1 MTISQGQTQ
10 YGLYCVLSHGVKEG
24 NEWIFTQFGAGDVER
39 LAEAA
44 LHDVALVVEEGGEA
58 VHQAGHHQ
66 RRQAGQ
72 PEEQVTGGA
81 DILTLV
87 T

>member
-1 MTISQGQTQ
+1 MILPKYVECGNSEIAAWFNLTISQGQTQ
-10 YGLYCVLSHGVKEG
+10 FGLYCVLSHGVKEG

-58 VHQAGHHQ
+58 VQQTRH
-66 RRQAGQ
+66 
-72 PEEQVTGGA
+72 
-81 DILTLV
+81 
-87 T
+87 